1 MNVHW
6 LKFAMVAREEDMSKA
21 MLLEP
26 VEDAVQ
32 LQDVNVHS
40 LELETFAGE
49 KDIQNAAMS

>member
-1 MNVHW
+1 
-6 LKFAMVAREEDMSKA
+6 MVAREEDMSKA